1 MFTPIKNQ
9 VSITKRKSFVSLTVF
24 FLTVDK
30 AQALNHAAGV
40 LSVVFG
46 ILAESYI
53 LWNILGVPSDLFT
66 RGKVHIKINA
76 KNESRHYMNYIL
88 QLNSV
93 KISTLTQQDK
103 RKNFPPSSLIYSL
116 TSRKNLPLDECVF
129 SSFTWRKNVLI

>member
-93 KISTLTQQDK
+93 NISTLTHRIK
-103 RKNFPPSSLIYSL
+103 AKISHH
-116 TSRKNLPLDECVF
+116 LP
-129 SSFTWRKNVLI
+129 